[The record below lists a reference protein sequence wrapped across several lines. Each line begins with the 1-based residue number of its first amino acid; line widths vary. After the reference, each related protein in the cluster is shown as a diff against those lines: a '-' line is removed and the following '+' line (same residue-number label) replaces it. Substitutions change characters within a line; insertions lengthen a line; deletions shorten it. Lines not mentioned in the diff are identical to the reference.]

1 VIVSYVELKKGAED
15 AFLSEAFD
23 PQNEKAADPFVH
35 GTAAWLLV
43 GLLVIELAG
52 NGRSA

>member
-1 VIVSYVELKKGAED
+1 VEVIVSYVELKKGVQD

-23 PQNEKAADPFVH
+23 RRTKKAAAPFVH

-43 GLLVIELAG
+43 GLLVVEF
-52 NGRSA
+52 GRE